1 MKLSPINIKRQEFNV
16 KLRGFDKEEVQ
27 AFLDKIADEFE
38 NLQKENDSLKK
49 ELEQANNKLTEF
61 RKIEKNLQDTLLKA
75 QESSAKSIESTKKQA
90 SLMIKEAEI
99 KASQVI
105 EKARENANEIRN
117 AVINLREER
126 DLLIANLKSIINS
139 QAHLLE
145 MKVENSSSEEEVMVK
160 KVEEAKKIDIN
171 VNEIVNKLL

>member
-1 MKLSPINIKRQEFNV
+1 MKISPINIKRQEFST
-16 KLRGFDKEEVQ
+16 KLRGFDKDEVQ
-27 AFLDKIADEFE
+27 AFLDKIADEFDT
-38 NLQKENDSLKK
+38 LQKDNESLKK
-49 ELEQANNKLTEF
+49 ELEQANAKLNEF
-61 RKIEKNLQDTLLKA
+61 RRIEKNLQDTLLKA
-75 QESSAKSIESTKKQA
+75 QESSTKSIESTKKQS

-99 KASQVI
+99 KASQI
-105 EKARENANEIRN
+105 MEKARENTNEIRN

-145 MKVENSSSEEEVMVK
+145 IKVEEAGNEEEILVK
-160 KVEEAKKIDIN
+160 KVEEAKNIDID